1 MIDSVSKKLENEN
14 KKQNGEFRSMLAG
27 TLVAGLSAKIPVR
40 VRGVKGTNEKTI
52 RAAQDLQCCLILYLF
67 LKYMGT

>member
-1 MIDSVSKKLENEN
+1 
-14 KKQNGEFRSMLAG
+14 MLAG
-27 TLVAGLSAKIPVR
+27 TLVAGLSTKIPVR
-40 VRGVKGTNEKTI
+40 VRGVKGTDEKTI